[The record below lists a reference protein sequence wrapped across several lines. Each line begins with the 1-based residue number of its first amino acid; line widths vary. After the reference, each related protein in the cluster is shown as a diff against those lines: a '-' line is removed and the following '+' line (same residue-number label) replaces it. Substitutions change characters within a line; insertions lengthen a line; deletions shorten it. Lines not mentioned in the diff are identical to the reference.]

1 MPAKSVKE
9 EDTPLPSKGSAKKHT
24 WKKRPVCPNCTY
36 EFEDADNYCP
46 SCGQR
51 NTTHKR
57 PVRYFI
63 REFFEELLSLDTRAF
78 TTLHN
83 LVLAPG
89 LLTKNYN
96 ADKRAL
102 YTAPLRFYVLTSVL
116 FFLSVSWMTQ
126 SSIRKSD
133 AELKTALQPSDS
145 LFSDMNATLFWS
157 LELGPA
163 DFEAL
168 QKLDDYT
175 MESVDSVLTAQGKQ
189 TNWLNT
195 KLLLGITP
203 LLSGQF
209 SLEQYY
215 SKLLRNLSYALFFFM
230 PMLALI
236 FKFLYIRRNQFYTEH
251 LIFSVHLHT
260 FSFLLITVW
269 LWIDY
274 MQDYFSIAPWS
285 MICIMIYMA
294 VAMKKV
300 YEQGWFRTLLKGTI
314 AFWSYVILVTLGFSL
329 LLLLSLF

>member
-1 MPAKSVKE
+1 KKQKWVKQPA
-9 EDTPLPSKGSAKKHT
+9 
-24 WKKRPVCPNCTY
+24 CPNCSYT
-36 EFEDADNYCP
+36 FEDADNFCP

-57 PVRYFI
+57 PLRYFI

-116 FFLSVSWMTQ
+116 FFISISWMTQ

-133 AELKTALQPSDS
+133 AELKTAIQPSDS
-145 LFSDMNATLFWS
+145 LFSDMNATLFWN
-157 LELGPA
+157 LDLGPA

-168 QKLDDYT
+168 QKLDEYT
-175 MESVDSVLTAQGKQ
+175 MDSIDSVLTAQGKQ
-189 TNWLNT
+189 TNWLNIRA
-195 KLLLGITP
+195 LLGLAPI
-203 LLSGQF
+203 LSGDF

-215 SKLLRNLSYALFFFM
+215 SKLLRNLSYSLFFFM

-236 FKFLYIRRNQFYTEH
+236 FKFLYIRRHQFYTEH
-251 LIFSVHLHT
+251 LI
-260 FSFLLITVW
+260 
-269 LWIDY
+269 
-274 MQDYFSIAPWS
+274 
-285 MICIMIYMA
+285 
-294 VAMKKV
+294 
-300 YEQGWFRTLLKGTI
+300 
-314 AFWSYVILVTLGFSL
+314 
-329 LLLLSLF
+329 